1 MSSGPLVHQASPIAA
16 LASLQDADR
25 LRCRRHTAPASDYFA
40 VILPALL
47 VAGVGSG
54 LVFVAA
60 TAVAVHGVTPA
71 RQRR

>member
-1 MSSGPLVHQASPIAA
+1 MVWCATQL
-16 LASLQDADR
+16 
-25 LRCRRHTAPASDYFA
+25 TPASDYFA

-60 TAVAVHGVTPA
+60 TAVAVHGVAPA
-71 RQRR
+71 TAAPRPACSPWGCRWGRRSD